1 MKFTVVIVMRRSNW
15 LFWLLC
21 LLLLVPCAYAR
32 DVSQAD
38 GNLLLTPNH
47 GQGEAWGKA
56 RCINCHVMR
65 RLHNSV
71 PEIKEIVENKGF
83 ATCTGCHGKNGTQ
96 AIQQCLICHNVN
108 DLPANPPRTGKHRH
122 DFNLKKDL
130 PTTSAQCVVC
140 HAASD
145 MDGVFEVRQ
154 DLTLFNDKLV
164 GTRAYKDVNDFCV
177 RCHNN
182 GHQQKKWPIKNAGK
196 RDQSKLAEE
205 NYLFVDKHGVSDTE
219 KVESSLYPG
228 LRDGYVYNSIVDCVD
243 CHTMHGTENAGL
255 IIDNSLKGVF
265 LLNPALRKQ
274 GIAVEILDGVNA
286 NNELVDIADYSQ
298 LCVLCHDMQIDNEN
312 KQKYGG
318 NHDTGNGLSG
328 VHFEYGSDCVTCH
341 SHGERVQKGL

>member
-38 GNLLLTPNH
+38 GNLLLTPIH

-164 GTRAYKDVNDFCV
+164 GTRAYKDVNDFCN
-177 RCHNN
+177 RCHNRN
-182 GHQQKKWPIKNAGK
+182 HQQKRWPIKNPGK
-196 RDQSKLAEE
+196 RDQSIASED
-205 NYLFVDKHGVSDTE
+205 NFLFIDKHGVQDGAYAE
-219 KVESSLYPG
+219 KALYPG
-228 LRDGYVYNSIVDCVD
+228 LREPYVYRSIVDCVD

-255 IIDNSLKGVF
+255 IIDNSLKGAF
-265 LLNPALRKQ
+265 KLNPEVRKQ
-274 GIAVEILDGVNA
+274 AYSVRILDGASRDGTSIVGS
-286 NNELVDIADYSQ
+286 DYSQ
-298 LCVLCHDMQIDNEN
+298 LCVLCHDMQVTAQE
-312 KQKYGG
+312 KLLFGG
-318 NHDTGNGLSG
+318 DQDTGNGLSG
-328 VHFEYGSDCVTCH
+328 VHFNDGGDCVTCH